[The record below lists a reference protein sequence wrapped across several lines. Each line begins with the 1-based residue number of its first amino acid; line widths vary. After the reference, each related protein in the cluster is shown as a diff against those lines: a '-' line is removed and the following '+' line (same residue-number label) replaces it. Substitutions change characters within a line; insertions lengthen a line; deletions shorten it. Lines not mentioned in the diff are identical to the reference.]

1 MRIRE
6 SVSAATYMEHTQVR
20 PFVAREE
27 HVETIDATIEKCL
40 DLLIEQN
47 GEQGGCLTDGVH
59 GTKGQG
65 IGAQLFGTRVSACGI
80 V

>member
-47 GEQGGCLTDGVH
+47 GE
-59 GTKGQG
+59 
-65 IGAQLFGTRVSACGI
+65 
-80 V
+80 